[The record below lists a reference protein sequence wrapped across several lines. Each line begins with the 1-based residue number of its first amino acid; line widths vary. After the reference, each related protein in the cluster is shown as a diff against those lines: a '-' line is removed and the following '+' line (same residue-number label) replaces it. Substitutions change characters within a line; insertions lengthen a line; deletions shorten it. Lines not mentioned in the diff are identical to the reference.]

1 MRSMGK
7 KSSSKESAS
16 EKSSTAAAS
25 DSVVFKGKLITV
37 HTRAVRRPDGKES
50 RYEIVDHPDAVAIVA
65 LRYEGQRRAVP
76 PSRTAERSLRAV
88 PRRTSAAQSLRAVPR
103 RAEEGDALAPEPLV
117 ALVHQ
122 QRPVVG
128 KVTIELPAGLVD
140 PGEEGHPEQAALREL
155 REETGYT
162 ADDLRLLTREYSSP
176 GFTDE
181 AIYIYLA
188 TALHPPKDGA
198 QPDPDE
204 IARLEW
210 LPLGEAM
217 DRCRNGTIDD
227 SKTIIG
233 LWLARDVL
241 TRPAN
246 TPAG

>member
-1 MRSMGK
+1 MSK
-7 KSSSKESAS
+7 KSQSQRPPSSESA
-16 EKSSTAAAS
+16 AAAPT

-37 HTRAVRRPDGKES
+37 RTHTVRRPDGKES

-65 LRYEGQRRAVP
+65 VRYE
-76 PSRTAERSLRAV
+76 S
-88 PRRTSAAQSLRAVPR
+88 
-103 RAEEGDALAPEPLV
+103 DALAPVGVSGGRPLV

-122 QRPVVG
+122 QRPVID
-128 KVTIELPAGLVD
+128 KTTIELPAGLVD
-140 PGEEGHPEQAALREL
+140 PGEEDHPEQAALREL

-162 ADDLRLLTREYSSP
+162 AEGLHLLTREYSSP

-188 TALHPPKDGA
+188 TTLHPPKDGA

-204 IARLEW
+204 IALLEW

-217 DRCRNGTIDD
+217 DRCRDGTIDD

-233 LWLARDVL
+233 LWLARDEL
-241 TRPAN
+241 TRRADM
-246 TPAG
+246 PAG

>member
-1 MRSMGK
+1 MGK

-16 EKSSTAAAS
+16 KESASKESSTAAAS

-88 PRRTSAAQSLRAVPR
+88 PRR
-103 RAEEGDALAPEPLV
+103 AEEGDALAPEPLV

-140 PGEEGHPEQAALREL
+140 PGEEDHPEQAALREL

-204 IARLEW
+204 IARVEW

>member
-1 MRSMGK
+1 MSK
-7 KSSSKESAS
+7 KSPSKESPS
-16 EKSSTAAAS
+16 EKSSTAAVS

-37 HTRAVRRPDGKES
+37 HTRAVRRPNGKES

-65 LRYEGQRRAVP
+65 IRYE
-76 PSRTAERSLRAV
+76 S
-88 PRRTSAAQSLRAVPR
+88 
-103 RAEEGDALAPEPLV
+103 DALAPVGASGGRPLV

-122 QRPVVG
+122 QRPVIG
-128 KVTIELPAGLVD
+128 KTTIELPAGLVD
-140 PGEEGHPEQAALREL
+140 PGEEDHPEQAALREL

-162 ADDLRLLTREYSSP
+162 ADGLRLLTREYSSP

-204 IARLEW
+204 IALLEW

-217 DRCRNGTIDD
+217 DRCRDGTIDD

-233 LWLARDVL
+233 LWLARDEL
-241 TRPAN
+241 TRPAA

>member
-1 MRSMGK
+1 MSK
-7 KSSSKESAS
+7 KSPAT
-16 EKSSTAAAS
+16 KSPPTKSPATKSPAAAAS
-25 DSVVFKGKLITV
+25 DTVVFKGKLITV
-37 HTRAVRRPDGKES
+37 RTRTVRRPNGKES

-65 LRYEGQRRAVP
+65 VRYEDQRSAVP
-76 PSRTAERSLRAV
+76 PSRS
-88 PRRTSAAQSLRAVPR
+88 
-103 RAEEGDALAPEPLV
+103 EEGDAHAPQPLV

-128 KVTIELPAGLVD
+128 KETTELPAGLVD
-140 PGEEGHPEQAALREL
+140 PGEEDHPEQAALREL

-162 ADDLRLLTREYSSP
+162 AEGLRLLTREYSSP

-188 TALHPPKDGA
+188 TALHPPQNGA

-210 LPLGEAM
+210 LPLREAM
-217 DRCRNGTIDD
+217 DRCRDGTIDD

-233 LWLARDVL
+233 LWLARDEL
-241 TRPAN
+241 TRPADA
-246 TPAG
+246 PAG

>member
-1 MRSMGK
+1 MSK
-7 KSSSKESAS
+7 KSPSQKSPSSESSA
-16 EKSSTAAAS
+16 AAAS
-25 DSVVFKGKLITV
+25 DTVVFKGKLITV
-37 HTRAVRRPDGKES
+37 RTRTVRRPNGKES

-65 LRYEGQRRAVP
+65 VRYER
-76 PSRTAERSLRAV
+76 
-88 PRRTSAAQSLRAVPR
+88 
-103 RAEEGDALAPEPLV
+103 DAHAPEPLV

-128 KVTIELPAGLVD
+128 KETIELPAGLVD
-140 PGEEGHPEQAALREL
+140 PGEEDHPEQAALREL

-162 ADDLRLLTREYSSP
+162 AEGLRLLTREYSSP

-188 TALHPPKDGA
+188 TTLHPPENGA

-210 LPLGEAM
+210 LPLREAM
-217 DRCRNGTIDD
+217 DRCRDGTIDD

-233 LWLARDVL
+233 LWLARDEL
-241 TRPAN
+241 TRPADA
-246 TPAG
+246 PAG